1 MALLNEY
8 IKDLQMEQ
16 HVTLILAEQLQAGL
30 VKLKKRV
37 KYEFIDEKLQILA
50 STFYVIPRDIYFK
63 RARAL
68 FNF

>member
-1 MALLNEY
+1 MALLDEC

-16 HVTLILAEQLQAGL
+16 HATLILAEQLQAGL

-37 KYEFIDEKLQILA
+37 KYEFIDRKLQMLP

-68 FNF
+68 SNF